1 MTTKYNHI
9 SIIPWLFGTAIA
21 SKLLKK
27 KINPDLIDNGKILNT
42 LLATS
47 DTVCWCLSIC
57 ELNLSMF
64 SQVAHS
70 DLAHQ
75 VNQDHQ
81 DHLEEMDLGLNQLM
95 SAITLQ
101 NIYRVSCVFV
111 EIGFSTVTDEES
123 SRQKCVNVQVETLSS
138 FWLDLQDHLV
148 LQGFLGF
155 LKMNCLKTWPTELLL
170 TCRV

>member
-1 MTTKYNHI
+1 
-9 SIIPWLFGTAIA
+9 
-21 SKLLKK
+21 
-27 KINPDLIDNGKILNT
+27 
-42 LLATS
+42 
-47 DTVCWCLSIC
+47 
-57 ELNLSMF
+57 MF
-64 SQVAHS
+64 SQVAPS

-95 SAITLQ
+95 SASTLQ